1 MRALTLLAL
10 LLAPGAA
17 GAAGAASRNYSVGS
31 FERVRVDG
39 PFRVDIRTCGS
50 PNATVE
56 ADQALLDRIEIVPE
70 GETLAVRYRVGQWNE
85 RGPSRRA
92 DAPVVVKLSTGAV
105 RTLLVGP
112 GAEVTLNRARG
123 QRVDLSVIG
132 AGVLTVAA
140 AEADQ
145 LGATVIGAG
154 TITLAGHAGRA
165 RLLMDGPGTIDAAAL
180 VANDLTVR
188 LDGSGET
195 RAAARYTAQVTDT
208 GLGRVTVT
216 GPAKCTVT
224 APAGGQVACGA
235 AVP

>member
-10 LLAPGAA
+10 LLVPGT
-17 GAAGAASRNYSVGS
+17 AGAASRSYSVGS
-31 FERVRVDG
+31 FDRVRVDG
-39 PFRVDIRTCGS
+39 PFRVEIHTGAS
-50 PNATVE
+50 PGAAVD
-56 ADQALLDRIEIVPE
+56 AGQALLDRVEIVSE
-70 GETLAVRYRVGQWNE
+70 GETLAVRYRVGQWSE

-92 DAPVVVKLSTGAV
+92 DAPAVVRLSTGAV

-112 GAEVTLNRARG
+112 GAEVTLDRARG
-123 QRVDLSVIG
+123 QRVDLSVTG

-145 LGATVIGAG
+145 LAATVIGAG
-154 TITLAGHAGRA
+154 SITLAGHAGRA
-165 RLLMDGPGTIDAAAL
+165 RLLTDGPGTIDAGAL

-235 AVP
+235 EH

>member
-1 MRALTLLAL
+1 MRALTLLAM

-17 GAAGAASRNYSVGS
+17 AAASRSYSVGS

-39 PFRVDIRTCGS
+39 PFRVEIRTGAS
-50 PNATVE
+50 PGVAVE
-56 ADQALLDRIEIVPE
+56 ADQALLDRIEIVLE
-70 GETLAVRYRVGQWNE
+70 GETLAVRYRVGQSSE
-85 RGPSRRA
+85 RGPSQRA
-92 DAPVVVKLSTGAV
+92 DAPTVVRLSTGAV
-105 RTLLVGP
+105 HTLLVGP
-112 GAEVTLNRARG
+112 GAEVTLDRARG
-123 QRVDLSVIG
+123 QRVDLSVTG

-154 TITLAGHAGRA
+154 SITLAGHAGRA
-165 RLLMDGPGTIDAAAL
+165 RLLTDGAGTIDAGAL

-208 GLGRVTVT
+208 GLGKVTVT
-216 GPAKCTVT
+216 GAAKCTVA

-235 AVP
+235 AP